1 MASWKHRDL
10 TIFGKIL
17 IIKTLALSIITHVA
31 ISLRVSPE
39 IIKDMN
45 KLFYCFI
52 WGKRD
57 RMRRN
62 ILRLPL
68 DSGGTN
74 MVHIESFFSSLKAAW
89 LPKILNSESSW
100 ICLGNK

>member
-31 ISLRVSPE
+31 ISPE

-68 DSGGTN
+68 DSGGAN
-74 MVHIESFFSSLKAAW
+74 MVDIESFFSSLKAAW
-89 LPKILNSESSW
+89 LPKILNNECSW